1 MEATTG
7 NGKERVRRWGRVV
20 LKRVDAWKPLYWVWR
35 LIKKVISAH
44 CNSFIQEIWL
54 CWPTIGWRVA
64 VGGRGVYSAYV
75 ADTKASDLPT
85 PTQPTFSSPEPV
97 VSFELGTRMRRT
109 RVYSIVFRSVYFL
122 KCFLSLV
129 RCHIE
134 ELKNHA
140 IFQERLASWKRGK
153 SGEISIPHKL
163 GFSEISLPQSLLPS
177 NVQILYLMLINLFII
192 VFILL
197 VIHFVWQNNK

>member
-7 NGKERVRRWGRVV
+7 NGKERVRRWGRAV

-44 CNSFIQEIWL
+44 CNSFILEIWL

-75 ADTKASDLPT
+75 SDTKASDLPT
-85 PTQPTFSSPEPV
+85 LTQPTFSSPEPV

-109 RVYSIVFRSVYFL
+109 RVYSIVFRSVYCL

-153 SGEISIPHKL
+153 SGESLFLISSASRRFLCHSHSSQVMYKFYI
-163 GFSEISLPQSLLPS
+163 
-177 NVQILYLMLINLFII
+177 
-192 VFILL
+192 
-197 VIHFVWQNNK
+197 